1 MDENLQAANA
11 TTEVNNPTADA
22 AVSETKASP
31 VHDEKPN
38 QEEPHTVEEQVASYT
53 TADIQS
59 AKSKAKY
66 SILQELGVTSVKEFK
81 DYKSSLDTTLTE
93 NQQKLSDLMS
103 QNSALSEKIAVINS
117 GINEEYKEQALKL
130 AHLEVNDNVT
140 IEQAL
145 EKVVGEFPFFK
156 KGVANPKIGMDKSTV
171 TNNHVNDID
180 ASLSKKYGIVYKD

>member
-11 TTEVNNPTADA
+11 TPEATTPVEDATTTE
-22 AVSETKASP
+22 EKASL
-31 VHDEKPN
+31 VHETTN
-38 QEEPHTVEEQVASYT
+38 QEEPKSSEEQVASYT
-53 TADIQS
+53 KEDIQS
-59 AKSKAKY
+59 ARSKSKY
-66 SILQELGVTSVKEFK
+66 EILQELGISSVKEFK
-81 DYKSSLDTTLTE
+81 EYKNSLETINNE
-93 NQQKLSDLMS
+93 NNKKISDIQS
-103 QNSALSEKIAVINS
+103 QNSALKEKLAVINS
-117 GINEEYKEQALKL
+117 GINEEYKSQALKL
-130 AHLEVNDNVT
+130 AHLEVNDNIT